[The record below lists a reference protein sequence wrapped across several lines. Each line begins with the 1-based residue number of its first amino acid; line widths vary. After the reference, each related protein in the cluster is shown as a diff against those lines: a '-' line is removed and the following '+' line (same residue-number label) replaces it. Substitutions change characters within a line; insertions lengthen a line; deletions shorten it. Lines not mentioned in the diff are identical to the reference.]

1 MIYLSLLITFFK
13 IGLFSFGGGYA
24 MIPMIEREIESHG
37 WLTPAEFIDIIA
49 IAEMT
54 PGPIAVN
61 SATFVGFKTAGIP
74 GGLFATLGVALPS
87 LILILLI
94 SQFFFKYTNHPVKDS
109 IFYAVRPVI
118 AGLIFSASIFVARTT
133 LLKQGTID
141 SFFSELLSNPLK
153 IINLGGILILAVS
166 LFLLIKLKL
175 HPILNIVISGGLG
188 ILLYYILPSLGFVGL
203 YG

>member
-37 WLTPAEFIDIIA
+37 WLSPAEFIDIIA

-61 SATFVGFKTAGIP
+61 SATFVGFKTAGIL

-87 LILILLI
+87 LLLILQHFTPLCQRKFYYKTI
-94 SQFFFKYTNHPVKDS
+94 KIYLLLVSAFQQFY
-109 IFYAVRPVI
+109 
-118 AGLIFSASIFVARTT
+118 L
-133 LLKQGTID
+133 
-141 SFFSELLSNPLK
+141 
-153 IINLGGILILAVS
+153 
-166 LFLLIKLKL
+166 
-175 HPILNIVISGGLG
+175 
-188 ILLYYILPSLGFVGL
+188 
-203 YG
+203 